1 MQRMRTKRRWLLLI
15 GAIVVGGIFAGVVIA
30 AQSDQRGAPQEL
42 EAAIQNDP
50 LVKVTEIPADDGLG
64 RRGVFVQPTSAGF
77 LCLWDAPS
85 ATSRAR
91 QGGCNDAD
99 DPFAGRK
106 LFVSLSYDGGPVA
119 ADVKDARLIGLVDSD
134 VAKVEVL
141 MTDGT
146 RRAVVLRSATV
157 GESTHRAFGYR
168 FRRSDL
174 RKGLGPTAVLALNQ
188 AGEEIDR
195 QTTGFG
201 G

>member
-1 MQRMRTKRRWLLLI
+1 MQKMRNKRRWLLLI
-15 GAIVVGGIFAGVVIA
+15 GVVVAGGVFAGVVIA
-30 AQSDQRGAPQEL
+30 AQSDQRGVPQEL

-50 LVKVTEIPADDGLG
+50 LVKVTEIPADNGFG
-64 RRGVFVQPTSAGF
+64 RRGVFVQPTSVGF

-106 LFVSLSYDGGPVA
+106 LFVSLAYDGGPVA

-134 VAKVEVL
+134 VARVDVL
-141 MTDGT
+141 MSDST
-146 RRAVVLRSATV
+146 RRALVLRSASV
-157 GESTHRAFGYR
+157 GDNAYRAFGYR

-174 RKGLGPTAVLALNQ
+174 RRVLDPRPFL
-188 AGEEIDR
+188 R
-195 QTTGFG
+195 
-201 G
+201 